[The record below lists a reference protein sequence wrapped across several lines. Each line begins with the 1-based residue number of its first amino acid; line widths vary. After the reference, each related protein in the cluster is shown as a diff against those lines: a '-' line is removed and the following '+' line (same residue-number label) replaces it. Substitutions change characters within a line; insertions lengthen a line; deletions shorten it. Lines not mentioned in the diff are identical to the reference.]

1 MSLALSHPKPTPV
14 QVSLVLG
21 ATVLYATQPCPALG
35 GAARRGAGGGAA
47 DEQAA
52 LETALPLIKG
62 EAGEGAGEVG
72 GGRAQGEG
80 GTLAGTAASKD
91 SRR

>member
-1 MSLALSHPKPTPV
+1 M
-14 QVSLVLG
+14 LG

-72 GGRAQGEG
+72 GRRAQGEG

>member
-1 MSLALSHPKPTPV
+1 M
-14 QVSLVLG
+14 LG
-21 ATVLYATQPCPALG
+21 ATVLYAVQPCPALDG
-35 GAARRGAGGGAA
+35 PARRGAGVGAA
-47 DEQAA
+47 DEQVA

-72 GGRAQGEG
+72 GRRPQGEG
-80 GTLAGTAASKD
+80 EAPLAGTAASKD